1 MSTRTDPQEIPLHG
15 GDVTEGVVR
24 VGDTVRRPM
33 RASSPSVHALLR
45 HLEAAG
51 FDGAPRVLGIDDLG
65 REILTFVEG
74 RVPMRPLPDYAATDE
89 TLVELARLLRCFH
102 DAAASFTPPP
112 GALWEIGSAPD
123 DAPELIGH
131 CDVTPDNV
139 VFREPRAAPG
149 MSVRPVPY
157 ALIDFDMA
165 RPTTR
170 LFDVLTTLRHWAP
183 IDDPIDRDPLLREA
197 HVGARLRLFCD
208 TYGLARRDRLRLP
221 ELARVRF
228 DRSYGHMRRKAQTLG
243 GGWARMWSSGAGER
257 IRRAA
262 DWLDANEEALR
273 AHLV

>member
-51 FDGAPRVLGIDDLG
+51 FDGAPRVLGTDELG

-74 RVPMRPLPDYAATDE
+74 RVPTRPLPGYAAADE
-89 TLVELARLLRCFH
+89 TLAELARLLRRLH
-102 DAAASFTPPP
+102 DAAASFVPPA
-112 GALWEIGSAPD
+112 GAVWEIGSAPD

-131 CDVTPDNV
+131 CDVTPQNV
-139 VFREPRAAPG
+139 VFREAAE
-149 MSVRPVPY
+149 PVPY
-157 ALIDFDMA
+157 ALIDFDLA

-170 LFDVLTTLRHWAP
+170 LFDVLITMRHWAP
-183 IDDPIDRDPLLREA
+183 IDDPIDRDPLLRTA
-197 HVGARLRLFCD
+197 DVGPRLRLFCD
-208 TYGLARRDRLRLP
+208 AYGLARRDRLRLP
-221 ELARVRF
+221 GLARVRF
-228 DRSYGHMRRKAQTLG
+228 DRSYGLMRKKAQTLG
-243 GGWARMWSSGAGER
+243 GGWARMWSNGAGER

-262 DWLDANEEALR
+262 DWLDANEDALR
-273 AHLV
+273 AHLA

>member
-1 MSTRTDPQEIPLHG
+1 
-15 GDVTEGVVR
+15 
-24 VGDTVRRPM
+24 M

-45 HLEAAG
+45 HLEAVG
-51 FDGAPRVLGIDDLG
+51 FDGAPRVLGVDDLG

-74 RVPMRPLPDYAATDE
+74 EVPMRPLPGYAATDE
-89 TLVELARLLRCFH
+89 TLVELARLLRRFH

-112 GALWEIGSAPD
+112 GAVWEIGSAPD

-139 VFREPRAAPG
+139 VFREPWAAPG
-149 MSVRPVPY
+149 TSVRPVPY
-157 ALIDFDMA
+157 ALIDFDLA

-197 HVGARLRLFCD
+197 DVGARLRLFCD
-208 TYGLARRDRLRLP
+208 AYGLARRDRMRLLG
-221 ELARVRF
+221 LARIRF
-228 DRSYGHMRRKAQTLG
+228 DRSYSHMRRKAKTLG
-243 GGWARMWSSGAGER
+243 GGWARMWSNGAGER

-273 AHLV
+273 VHLV